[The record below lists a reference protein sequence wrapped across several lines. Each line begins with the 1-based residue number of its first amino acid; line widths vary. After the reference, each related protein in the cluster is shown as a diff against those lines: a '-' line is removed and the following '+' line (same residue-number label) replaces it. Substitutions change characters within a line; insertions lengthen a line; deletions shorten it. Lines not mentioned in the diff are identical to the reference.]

1 MHDADKVAYKFHVAN
16 VALCC
21 QCQMLAQALQQTEH
35 EASSISLFAYYA
47 SRDGWMFDAS
57 YVFAHYASRD
67 GWMFDASYVY
77 LHSMLVGM
85 DGYLTQVMFL
95 HIMLVGMDGYLMQFM
110 FLHIML
116 IGMFDAS
123 SICFCKLCC

>member
-57 YVFAHYASRD
+57 
-67 GWMFDASYVY
+67 
-77 LHSMLVGM
+77 
-85 DGYLTQVMFL
+85 
-95 HIMLVGMDGYLMQFM
+95 
-110 FLHIML
+110 
-116 IGMFDAS
+116 